1 MYQRCLSKKLKIYRA
16 PLPKGYPGTMT
27 TARYIIELIKRGA
40 KDFSVRQKAI
50 NIYRGYGVK
59 PKNYLGEISALFD
72 WVKNNV
78 RYTKD
83 IFKVELLH
91 SARRMLQLR
100 AGDCDDMTILLG
112 AMLESTGHK
121 VRLVLV
127 GSNPK
132 RRKQFSHIYLETEH
146 MGQWIPLDPTMNK
159 PPGWA
164 PKAVNKMIINIR

>member
-1 MYQRCLSKKLKIYRA
+1 
-16 PLPKGYPGTMT
+16 MT
-27 TARYIIELIKRGA
+27 TARYIIDLIKRGA

-50 NIYRGYGVK
+50 SIFRCYGVR

-72 WVKNNV
+72 WVKRNV

-91 SARRMLQLR
+91 SAPRMLQLR

-112 AMLESTGHK
+112 ALLESTGHK

-132 RRKQFSHIYLETEH
+132 RCKQFSHIYLETEH
-146 MGQWIPLDPTMNK
+146 LGQWLPLDPTMSK

-164 PKAVNKMIINIR
+164 PNAVNKMVINLR